1 MNRRKTLNLSTPS
14 NVRKSIAR
22 IANMVLNNEIDP
34 KSANT
39 MLYACNAALSAF
51 RLDEQAKKLEEL
63 EEMLETYKE
72 T

>member
-1 MNRRKTLNLSTPS
+1 
-14 NVRKSIAR
+14 
-22 IANMVLNNEIDP
+22 MVLNNEIDP